1 MYLMSR
7 KESRRVYRTA
17 RQRRESVL
25 KQNSKNSPRTSQG
38 SAQQQRRRAKRRSP
52 WLIIAII
59 GGILVGIVIVIGV
72 YTYIAQHQPPA
83 GVIGPTDP
91 KVLGKVT
98 NVEQSILT
106 KVNTGGV
113 QNILLRTDATHELTG
128 PNGKPEIFYFGA
140 ESCPY
145 CAVQRWSLVIAL
157 SRFGTFSKLP
167 EIYSSNL
174 DVYPNTSTFTFVK
187 SQYSSPYID
196 FVPVEAEDRNHNPL
210 QIPTPHEQLAL
221 GQYNVN
227 GIPFLDIANRYV
239 ASHPFFDPAVLQH
252 LSQKDIAN
260 RLSNPN
266 DDVTKNIV
274 GGANYLTAAIC
285 SVTHDQPANI
295 CTQGPIPAIEQ
306 SVIHD
311 SSLWQSQTDVPDNN
325 TLVLSGRRR
334 EDDPSASEVEVH
346 W

>member
-98 NVEQSILT
+98 NVKQSVLT

-113 QNILLRTDATHELTG
+113 QNILLRTGATHELTG

-140 ESCPY
+140 EFCPY
-145 CAVQRWSLVIAL
+145 CAAQRWSLVIAL
-157 SRFGTFSKLP
+157 SHFGTFSKLP
-167 EIYSSNL
+167 ETYSSNL
-174 DVYPNTSTFTFVK
+174 D
-187 SQYSSPYID
+187 
-196 FVPVEAEDRNHNPL
+196 A
-210 QIPTPHEQLAL
+210 
-221 GQYNVN
+221 
-227 GIPFLDIANRYV
+227 
-239 ASHPFFDPAVLQH
+239 
-252 LSQKDIAN
+252 
-260 RLSNPN
+260 
-266 DDVTKNIV
+266 
-274 GGANYLTAAIC
+274 
-285 SVTHDQPANI
+285 
-295 CTQGPIPAIEQ
+295 
-306 SVIHD
+306 
-311 SSLWQSQTDVPDNN
+311 
-325 TLVLSGRRR
+325 
-334 EDDPSASEVEVH
+334 
-346 W
+346 